1 MIKGIASQDF
11 QVTAETVV
19 LHVVRA
25 RARLQG
31 PLVGGVAGVA
41 ARSASGVEHRTPAH
55 QRSLLQTSAGKKL
68 LLVKWGKF
76 LRKGRKLLNSMH

>member
-19 LHVVRA
+19 LHEVGA
-25 RARLQG
+25 GSGLQG

-68 LLVKWGKF
+68 LLVKYRKF
-76 LRKGRKLLNSMH
+76 LRKG

>member
-25 RARLQG
+25 GSRLQG

-41 ARSASGVEHRTPAH
+41 AGSASGVEHCTPAH
-55 QRSLLQTSAGKKL
+55 QRSLLQTSVGKKTFISKMGEIL
-68 LLVKWGKF
+68 E
-76 LRKGRKLLNSMH
+76 KGMDIT

>member
-25 RARLQG
+25 GSRLQG
-31 PLVGGVAGVA
+31 TLVGGVSGVA

-55 QRSLLQTSAGKKL
+55 QRSLLQTSAGKNL
-68 LLVKWGKF
+68 FYFPGEILE
-76 LRKGRKLLNSMH
+76 KGMEIT